1 MSRFTFSTQ
10 VCLFGA
16 VLAFGSVLANAS
28 VKSFIGPLKVTPG
41 SSTVPANGDV
51 NPYGV
56 AVVPRSTGKLVRDHV
71 LVSNFNANSSSQ
83 VNLQGT
89 GTTIVDVAPNG
100 ALTVFAQISAEGLP
114 GRCPGGIG
122 LTTALAVLPFWLGDC
137 GQPAHLGWNVGH
149 GTSRLFA
156 GVE

>member
-10 VCLFGA
+10 VCLLGA

-28 VKSFIGPLKVTPG
+28 GKSFIAPLNVTPG

-71 LVSNFNANSSSQ
+71 LISNFNNAASAGNPGG
-83 VNLQGT
+83 LQGR
-89 GTTIVDVAPNG
+89 GTTIVDVAPDG
-100 ALTVFAQISAEGLP
+100 EV
-114 GRCPGGIG
+114 
-122 LTTALAVLPFWLGDC
+122 
-137 GQPAHLGWNVGH
+137 
-149 GTSRLFA
+149 
-156 GVE
+156 